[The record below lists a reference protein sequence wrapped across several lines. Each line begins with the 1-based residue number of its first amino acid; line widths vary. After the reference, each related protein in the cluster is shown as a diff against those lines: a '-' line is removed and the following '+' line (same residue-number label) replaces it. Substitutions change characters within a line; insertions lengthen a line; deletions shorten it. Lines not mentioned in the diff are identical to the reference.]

1 MLEAVF
7 VHLGEKLP
15 EHLIANLQI
24 VKSNFPTLKLHL
36 VLNNSLAL
44 RGREIPH
51 VEIHVLKVSE
61 EIEKILS
68 ELSPDPKFRSGFW
81 RLTLERL
88 FILEKFHEL
97 KGNLRLLHIESDVFL
112 FPNFP
117 IQRFEALEE
126 VSWLKVSSSRDAAA
140 LVYLPTPAQTSRVVS
155 RMIEELKLGKWLD
168 DMEMLSTIMK
178 KYPDE
183 YRYLPGLNPSHK
195 ELQSPTFDSSHIEKE
210 LTSNFQV
217 FEGIF
222 DAAHL
227 GIWLT
232 GWDPRNSYGFT
243 RVRDSTRISDTTGLL
258 KPENVNFHFDELNCL
273 KYVNGSKSTDIY
285 SLHIHSKSMKIFSTE
300 WACEFERLVNGN
312 LRYRKIVDFSPKTL
326 IELLIMNN
334 QNGTL
339 TRYIMNSNQTSR
351 RISSIIRT
359 ILHSLTNR
367 RNERA

>member
-15 EHLIANLQI
+15 EHLIANLHVI
-24 VKSNFPTLKLHL
+24 KSNLPSLKLHL
-36 VLNNSLAL
+36 VLDNSLAL

-61 EIEKILS
+61 EIDKILS
-68 ELSPDPKFRSGFW
+68 EMSPDQKFRKGFW

-88 FILEKFHEL
+88 FILEKFHESKKNL
-97 KGNLRLLHIESDVFL
+97 KVLHIESDVFL

-117 IQRFEALEE
+117 IQKFEALEE

-140 LVYLPTPAQTSRVVS
+140 LVYLPTPAQTSRLVS

-195 ELQSPTFDSSHIEKE
+195 ELQSSIFDSSHIAKH

-243 RVRDSTRISDTTGLL
+243 RVKDSTRISDTTSLL
-258 KPENVNFHFDELNCL
+258 KPENVNFRFDEFNCL
-273 KYVNGSKSTDIY
+273 KYVNGSKSTDVF

-300 WACEFERLVNGN
+300 WAREFERLVNGN
-312 LRYRKIVDFSPKTL
+312 FRNRKIVDFSTKTL
-326 IELLIMNN
+326 IELLIMNSK
-334 QNGTL
+334 NGTL
-339 TRYIMNSNQTSR
+339 IRYIMNSNRATKKFA
-351 RISSIIRT
+351 SIIRT
-359 ILHSLTNR
+359 ILNSQTNR

>member
-1 MLEAVF
+1 MPEAVF

-15 EHLIANLQI
+15 KHLIANLRI
-24 VKSNFPTLKLHL
+24 IKSNFPILKLHL

-44 RGREIPH
+44 PGREMPN

-61 EIEKILS
+61 EIDSILT
-68 ELSPDPKFRSGFW
+68 EMSPDPKFREGFW

-88 FILEKFHEL
+88 FILEKFHES
-97 KGNLRLLHIESDVFL
+97 KKNLRLLHIESDVFL

-117 IQRFEALEE
+117 FQRFEALEE
-126 VSWLKVSSSRDAAA
+126 VSWLKVSNSRDAAA
-140 LVYLPTPAQTSRVVS
+140 LVYLPCPVQTSRLVS

-178 KYPDE
+178 KYPGD

-195 ELQSPTFDSSHIEKE
+195 ELQSSTFDSGPIEKQS
-210 LTSNFQV
+210 TSNFQV

-232 GWDPRNSYGFT
+232 GWDPRNSYGVT
-243 RVRDSTRISDTTGLL
+243 RVKDPTRILDTTSML
-258 KPENVNFHFDELNCL
+258 KPENVNFQFDEFNCL
-273 KYVNGSKSTDIY
+273 KYVNGSKSTYVY

-312 LRYRKIVDFSPKTL
+312 LGYREIVNFSPKIL
-326 IELLIMNN
+326 IELLFMNN
-334 QNGTL
+334 KNGTL
-339 TRYIMNSNQTSR
+339 FRYIINSNRATR
-351 RISSIIRT
+351 KFASITRT
-359 ILHSLTNR
+359 IFNSLINR